1 MLPVL
6 IKIGPVTLYT
16 YGLMMALA
24 MITTAYY
31 VQRRAGIEG
40 EDPEKALDLV
50 FYCII
55 AALVGSRALYIIV
68 EHEQYISNPLAV
80 FKIWEG
86 GLVFYGGFIAAALTG
101 FWFVNKHKIKA
112 WKMAD
117 IAAPGLALG
126 HGIGR
131 FGCLFAGCCYGKPT
145 DSWIGITFTNELALA
160 PKGIP
165 LYPTQIF
172 SSLNELTI
180 FVILILVRPYKKFDG
195 QLFLMWMG
203 LYAAGRFVIE
213 FYRGDRRGVSVGDLS
228 TSQGIAIAVAITA
241 AVVLAT
247 LLSKKKK
254 T

>member
-24 MITTAYY
+24 MLTAAYY

-40 EDPEKALDLV
+40 EDPEKALDLA
-50 FYCII
+50 FYCLI

-68 EHEQYISNPLAV
+68 EYKQYIADPLAI

-101 FWFVNKHKIKA
+101 FWFVNKHKIKP

-117 IAAPGLALG
+117 IAAPALALG

-131 FGCLFAGCCYGKPT
+131 LGCLFAGCCYGKPT
-145 DSWIGITFTNELALA
+145 DSWLGITFTNPLALA

-203 LYAAGRFVIE
+203 LYATGRFIIE
-213 FYRGDRRGVSVGDLS
+213 FYRGDRRGVSVGELS
-228 TSQGIAIAVAITA
+228 TSQGIAIAVAVTA
-241 AVVLAT
+241 AVVLFA

-254 T
+254 S